1 MARQRGEREVTSQL
15 RKGSR
20 VSRISAATAP
30 EGVQSGG
37 LKSSTGQDVVEV
49 AGQLDGAARSPG
61 ALSEV
66 MRRSH
71 VPGQCR
77 SRRAAI
83 ELPEVMGSYL

>member
-1 MARQRGEREVTSQL
+1 MARQRGEREVTGQL

-30 EGVQSGG
+30 EGVQAGG
-37 LKSSTGQDVVEV
+37 LKSSTGQDVAEV
-49 AGQLDGAARSPG
+49 AGQLDDAARSAG

-77 SRRAAI
+77 SRRTAS
-83 ELPEVMGSYL
+83 ELPEVMRRYP